1 MLPIHIKVRGESPD
15 WAISESLKKKN
26 ITMNMVARVK
36 IDGIVADDPEDIIGV
51 FGNNHEPLSVAH
63 LNVDNTANA
72 NEPLAFITVYN
83 NNLEQQPLHF
93 EYYDCT
99 TGRISVLKREDGE
112 PLVFLAD
119 TLLGT
124 TKDPIMLVNSGEEVQ
139 MMHLKKGWN
148 WVSFE
153 MKPEKNTISNL
164 LNRSTKW
171 EGGDAVEVLGTN
183 GFYEI
188 SYKGIPNPDNPTR
201 INYFWDNGNDSIEL
215 DATRMYRIYSCSDK
229 TAYLSGQRY
238 DDFIQVSPGWN
249 RIAYISHLNL
259 PIANALADYTAKA
272 TVGDIIKSQSEFS
285 MLVEDT
291 QGNRMWK
298 GTLTHLTVGQG
309 YMLKHLGNNDF
320 IFYYPSYEGS
330 TRYGSVQYKAPRYEN
345 NTGSSMNIVARTAG
359 VDLQE
364 GDCLVAYN
372 GAELCGVAEKSDD
385 DLFFLSV
392 ADYGSNDL
400 SFAIQ
405 RGEELIALSSN
416 QMTYQT
422 NGVIGTVNEPTVI
435 NFAEVSHQLI
445 GEWYDLQ
452 GRQISNSKLSKGL
465 YIHNG
470 QVVVVK

>member
-1 MLPIHIKVRGESPD
+1 M
-15 WAISESLKKKN
+15 
-26 ITMNMVARVK
+26 K

-51 FGNNHEPLSVAH
+51 FGNNHEPLGVAH

-83 NNLEQQPLHF
+83 NNLEQQPLRF

-112 PLVFLAD
+112 ELVFYPD
-119 TLLGT
+119 SILGST
-124 TKDPIMLVNSGEEVQ
+124 DNPIMLVNSGEEVQ
-139 MMHLKKGWN
+139 MMQLRKGWN
-148 WVSFE
+148 WVSFY

-171 EGGDAVEVLGTN
+171 EVGDAVEVLGTN

-215 DATRMYRIYSCSDK
+215 DA
-229 TAYLSGQRY
+229 
-238 DDFIQVSPGWN
+238 N
-249 RIAYISHLNL
+249 LNL

-372 GAELCGVAEKSDD
+372 GAELCGVAEKS
-385 DLFFLSV
+385 
-392 ADYGSNDL
+392 
-400 SFAIQ
+400 
-405 RGEELIALSSN
+405 EELIALSSN

-452 GRQISNSKLSKGL
+452 GRKLDKRPQTPGI
-465 YIHNG
+465 YIFNG
-470 QVVVVK
+470 QKILIK